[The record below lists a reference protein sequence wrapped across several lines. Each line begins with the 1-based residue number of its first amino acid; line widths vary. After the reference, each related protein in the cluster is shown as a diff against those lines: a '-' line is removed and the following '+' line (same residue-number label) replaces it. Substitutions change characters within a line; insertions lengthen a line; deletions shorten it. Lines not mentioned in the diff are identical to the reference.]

1 MWSGSNAVMDTLS
14 QNSNEAG
21 LAVMFALCFPFFVF
35 SISLFSAFLDIF
47 RSDMCSVYIF
57 LSVFHFFFIF
67 STTERQPSARGRPP
81 AVLDEEKHAGSTHS
95 AVEEYIAASPT
106 AKVAARL
113 VRLPQVMF
121 AKIHPWEAACLSS
134 GAAVWSESH
143 WWLRRQ
149 GKPTKRGVASYA
161 LE

>member
-1 MWSGSNAVMDTLS
+1 MDDTLS
-14 QNSNEAG
+14 QNSNEAA

-35 SISLFSAFLDIF
+35 SISLFSTFLDN
-47 RSDMCSVYIF
+47 MCSVYIF

-106 AKVAARL
+106 EKVAARL

-121 AKIHPWEAACLSS
+121 AKIHP
-134 GAAVWSESH
+134 
-143 WWLRRQ
+143 
-149 GKPTKRGVASYA
+149 
-161 LE
+161 